1 MHIDDNNKGKG
12 LLGAALSSANPVQGG
27 LSSVLKS
34 YDFLGKR
41 KVEGL
46 WFDAKRIVL
55 DGYSFNGCRFD
66 NCTLVVSSTN
76 FDLTNCL
83 IDERCVIEYGNEITK
98 IIQLFNSRWDQA
110 YHRWAPPFV
119 PRKNPNGSITITAG
133 KL

>member
-1 MHIDDNNKGKG
+1 MYSDDGNKGKG
-12 LLGAALSSANPVQGG
+12 LLGAGLSSAKLAQDG
-27 LSSVLKS
+27 LSSALRSK
-34 YDFLGKR
+34 DFFSRR

-46 WFDAKRIVL
+46 WFETKKLVL

-98 IIQLFNSRWDQA
+98 IIQLFNSQWEQA
-110 YHRWAPPFV
+110 YHRWASPFV
-119 PRKNPNGSITITAG
+119 PKKNPNGSITITLG
-133 KL
+133 KV